1 MKGDITFPQIWK
13 FKTDKPLIIDKLDID
28 KQFGLKQVNFMKGDK
43 GDIYSFGMADKWMF
57 FITNFQIYNN
67 FKGYGI
73 GGTFNTDKDNF
84 LNVKSLGLSVS
95 GGKVYPNVEITTPE
109 QGIRFSKLR
118 FKTMGK
124 KTISFK
130 GVQGKTLEEDGY
142 EVEASLRIE
151 YDDSE
156 LTSTALTSTTDRNG
170 RLTPSIVEANKVE
183 AEIEVKEKA
192 LVKEKQGL
200 DESYA
205 KALDKQSKAKTASEK
220 AKIRAEIVKLDEKR
234 SGWLGQVKNWEDVDK
249 KAKTDKIDKL
259 KEDANKQFK
268 ADSAEI
274 AKKEGVKKEETKKKA
289 TADSVAVAKTGQPVK
304 KDEKGLNWKDRL
316 FPINLQVFQWSTAG
330 KLLVSAAPSEK
341 ALDFGVV
348 NVKIR
353 RIVFTKASNP
363 KAQVKLSEINDLL
376 KLTEDEAAKLSSTTN
391 FNDAN
396 MALADGKR
404 QGVFDKDEQ
413 KKREAVSSGGLT
425 VKVLSDKVAAEDPN
439 ASWALGFAGGI
450 ELTSTLKGLKFDSDL
465 SMIVGDFGNGTEFKI
480 NEIMLKLDGTGYR
493 VMGKVKLATSGKK
506 IGFEGAVDFET
517 VKRKFAASFKYYKVD
532 GGIELGAAI
541 QVSAMIPMS
550 SITWTSIGGGFDLNT
565 ADQKYKVFFLGSA
578 VTTGTPEKVATYKN
592 VNVSVEFDGKT
603 CGGVPVIKGSM
614 ELWTNDEE
622 FCKASVEIDFCK
634 LRVIAKV
641 SCLKELAKTMVQM
654 DALVVVSKAGFFA
667 GAMVRAEV
675 LGFTANG
682 MVAIGVACNT
692 SSPDMPIEL
701 ADYKRKLPDYL
712 FQSDKV
718 TFSGIYIGFELGK
731 EVKDEGK
738 FSVGPISLA
747 SYAIELKIKGAASL
761 GVNFA
766 NRNALIKSELDMS
779 VDAKVSVLSFNINGS
794 LRLVLKLEGGYTDDM
809 GWNFLAQTYGNL
821 SVYNEG
827 GSGLACDDWKA
838 VYDYEWQTVCAS
850 RKVFGWWPGQCQ
862 REERRWVRKAWIIPD
877 SFVFKRCYNW
887 NFGVRYRGL
896 GPEQGWKFMR

>member
-1 MKGDITFPQIWK
+1 M
-13 FKTDKPLIIDKLDID
+13 
-28 KQFGLKQVNFMKGDK
+28 
-43 GDIYSFGMADKWMF
+43 
-57 FITNFQIYNN
+57 
-67 FKGYGI
+67 
-73 GGTFNTDKDNF
+73 
-84 LNVKSLGLSVS
+84 
-95 GGKVYPNVEITTPE
+95 
-109 QGIRFSKLR
+109 
-118 FKTMGK
+118 
-124 KTISFK
+124 
-130 GVQGKTLEEDGY
+130 
-142 EVEASLRIE
+142 RIE
-151 YDDSE
+151 YDESE
-156 LTSTALTSTTDRNG
+156 VKVTEATDSTTRYGRNLSDVKTSENRANRANKSFEEEQATLKG
-170 RLTPSIVEANKVE
+170 KNEATKKVE
-183 AEIEVKEKA
+183 AEAKKIEDEIDKQRVALSKEEDALGKVEESLASRRQANIKLKSSSSEAEFKEKEA
-192 LVKEKQGL
+192 KLAVEIADTERKRKDLDARWDKWRDNKVAKEQEIEKL
-200 DESYA
+200 KANAKNPAATTAVAAAEPKKDEPKKDES
-205 KALDKQSKAKTASEK
+205 
-220 AKIRAEIVKLDEKR
+220 
-234 SGWLGQVKNWEDVDK
+234 
-249 KAKTDKIDKL
+249 
-259 KEDANKQFK
+259 
-268 ADSAEI
+268 
-274 AKKEGVKKEETKKKA
+274 KKEGF
-289 TADSVAVAKTGQPVK
+289 
-304 KDEKGLNWKDRL
+304 NWKDRL

-341 ALDFGVV
+341 ALDFGPV

-353 RIVFTKASNP
+353 RIVYTKART
-363 KAQVKLSEINDLL
+363 KDGEVKLSVINDLL
-376 KLTEDEAAKLSSTTN
+376 KLTEEEAAKLSSTTN

-425 VKVLSDKVAAEDPN
+425 VKALADKVAADDPKG
-439 ASWALGFAGGI
+439 AWAMGFAGGI

-465 SMIVGDFGNGTEFKI
+465 SMIVGDFGNGTEFKM

-541 QVSAMIPMS
+541 QASAMIPMG
-550 SITWTSIGGGFDLNT
+550 SITWTSIGGGFDFNT

-603 CGGVPVIKGSM
+603 CGAVPVIKGSM

-622 FCKASVEIDFCK
+622 FCKANVEIDFCK

-641 SCLKELAKTMVQM
+641 NCLKELAKTMVQM
-654 DALVVVSKAGFFA
+654 DALVVISKAGFFA

-701 ADYKRKLPDYL
+701 TDYKRKLPDYL

-761 GVNFA
+761 RINFA

-809 GWNFLAQTYGNL
+809 GWNFLAQTHGNL

-850 RKVFGWWPGQCQ
+850 RKVFGWRPGQCQ

-877 SFVFKRCYNW
+877 SFAFKRCYNW